1 MSVENVRT
9 EDNPEFEFSWG
20 QVSVGLSRNCPPGW
34 RKDIEKHLCF
44 RVRDSVNSR
53 GIVVGVTAEQMQELF
68 QAYVQIMR
76 AYEEHP

>member
-9 EDNPEFEFSWG
+9 EDNPAFGFKWG
-20 QVSVGLSRNCPPGW
+20 DTSVELTRNCPPGW
-34 RKDIEKHLCF
+34 QKDIKKHFCF
-44 RVRDSVNSR
+44 RVTDSVKSR

-76 AYEEHP
+76 AYEEYP